1 MIVKK
6 SSPLVR
12 DGGKKLNMMIEKKW
26 RDYALTA
33 LANGPKSCC
42 GIAPEERWP
51 GYLGPDYAR
60 GRVLLVGSSHN
71 ENALFDARSTEY
83 RQAITRL
90 IEAVRAWSQSKSTD
104 GERRY
109 LGAMREVYPL
119 AVEYWRNGNVWK
131 RFFRIP

>member
-1 MIVKK
+1 
-6 SSPLVR
+6 
-12 DGGKKLNMMIEKKW
+12 
-26 RDYALTA
+26 
-33 LANGPKSCC
+33 
-42 GIAPEERWP
+42 
-51 GYLGPDYAR
+51 
-60 GRVLLVGSSHN
+60 VLLVGSSHN